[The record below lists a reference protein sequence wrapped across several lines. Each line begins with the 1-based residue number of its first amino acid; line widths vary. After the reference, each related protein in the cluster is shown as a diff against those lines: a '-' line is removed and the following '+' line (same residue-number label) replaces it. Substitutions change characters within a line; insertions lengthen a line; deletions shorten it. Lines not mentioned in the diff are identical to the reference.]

1 MKAIQLTRQVIL
13 LTFLVFSTIALQA
26 QELSRTRPDRLG
38 FDRDRLEQ
46 LDSTLQ
52 SYIDNE
58 QIAGSVT
65 LVLRNG
71 RIAYSSAKGMQDR
84 EAAIPM
90 QENSLFRIASQTKAI
105 VSTGIMILHER
116 GVLNIADPLSKYFP
130 EWANTRV
137 GVANDNGG
145 IDLVPLVRP
154 INLRDLLTHT
164 SGIGYGGFGGSSP
177 VTPAWDQAGIA
188 GWYLASH
195 PEGIQAIVRKM
206 ASLPQRAQP
215 GQEWIYG
222 YNIDIL
228 GAVIEVASGKALDIF
243 LDEEIFTPL
252 GMNDT
257 NFFPPQE
264 LAGRLSKV
272 YRGKAGGGI
281 EPAPAV
287 ASMQGQGEYLSGPKA
302 TFSGGAGLTSTA
314 NDYARFL
321 QMTLNGGELNGVRIL
336 GRKTIELMTTDHLRQ
351 IPFNSGTGFGLG
363 FSVLKDV
370 GARGT
375 MGSVG
380 EYGWG
385 GAYHSTYWVDPV
397 ENLVVVYL
405 SQILSPN
412 PGLDDFQKLRAGLYS
427 AITE

>member
-1 MKAIQLTRQVIL
+1 MKAIQLKRQVIL
-13 LTFLVFSTIALQA
+13 LTFLFFSTVALQA

-105 VSTGIMILHER
+105 VSTAIMILHER

-130 EWANTRV
+130 EWANAQV
-137 GVANDNGG
+137 GAANDSGG
-145 IDLVPLVRP
+145 VDLVPLVRP

-195 PEGIQAIVRKM
+195 PEGIQAIVRTM

-228 GAVIEVASGKALDIF
+228 GAVIEVASGKPLDVF

-252 GMNDT
+252 GMHDT

-264 LAGRLSKV
+264 LASRLSKV

-281 EPAPAV
+281 EAAPPV
-287 ASMQGQGEYLSGPKA
+287 GSMQGQGEYLSGPKA

-321 QMTLNGGELNGVRIL
+321 QMTLNGGILNGTRIL
-336 GRKTIELMTTDHLRQ
+336 GPKTIELMTTDHLRQ
-351 IPFNSGTGFGLG
+351 IPFNTGTGFGLG
-363 FSVLKDV
+363 FSVLKDL

-405 SQILSPN
+405 TQILSPN
-412 PGLDDFQKLRAGLYS
+412 SGLDDFQKLRAGLYS

>member
-1 MKAIQLTRQVIL
+1 MAV
-13 LTFLVFSTIALQA
+13 LVA
-26 QELSRTRPDRLG
+26 P
-38 FDRDRLEQ
+38 
-46 LDSTLQ
+46 
-52 SYIDNE
+52 
-58 QIAGSVT
+58 
-65 LVLRNG
+65 
-71 RIAYSSAKGMQDR
+71 
-84 EAAIPM
+84 
-90 QENSLFRIASQTKAI
+90 
-105 VSTGIMILHER
+105 
-116 GVLNIADPLSKYFP
+116 
-130 EWANTRV
+130 
-137 GVANDNGG
+137 
-145 IDLVPLVRP
+145 
-154 INLRDLLTHT
+154 
-164 SGIGYGGFGGSSP
+164 SP

-228 GAVIEVASGKALDIF
+228 GAVIEVASGKALDVF

-336 GRKTIELMTTDHLRQ
+336 GPKTIELMTTDHLRQ
-351 IPFNSGTGFGLG
+351 IPFNSRYRIWSWLLRSERCGGTRHHGL
-363 FSVLKDV
+363 S
-370 GARGT
+370 RGIWL
-375 MGSVG
+375 
-380 EYGWG
+380 GWRL
-385 GAYHSTYWVDPV
+385 PQ
-397 ENLVVVYL
+397 YL
-405 SQILSPN
+405 L
-412 PGLDDFQKLRAGLYS
+412 G
-427 AITE
+427 